1 MNTPYPKP
9 RMPYNNNTK
18 LSSNSLFAKKKKSA
32 YADPH
37 FLLYHCALTGKPH
50 FRV

>member
-18 LSSNSLFAKKKKSA
+18 LSSNSLFAKKEKKKKCICRS
-32 YADPH
+32 PLSPVSLCLNWKTP
-37 FLLYHCALTGKPH
+37 F
-50 FRV
+50 

>member
-18 LSSNSLFAKKKKSA
+18 LSSNSLFAKKKKKMHMQIPTFSCIIV
-32 YADPH
+32 P
-37 FLLYHCALTGKPH
+37 
-50 FRV
+50 